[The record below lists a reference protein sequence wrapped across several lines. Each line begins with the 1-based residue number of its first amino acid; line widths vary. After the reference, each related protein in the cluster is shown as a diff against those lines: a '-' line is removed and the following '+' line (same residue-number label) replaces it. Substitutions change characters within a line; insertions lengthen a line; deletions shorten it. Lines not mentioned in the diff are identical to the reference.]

1 MNRTVAIAGVS
12 GGIGR
17 ATAAAFLAESW
28 NVVGMDVQ
36 PPPPALNLAAFLA
49 IDLARADVEGTMV
62 TFFASLPMLNALVNA
77 AAQQGTTS
85 VVNTDV
91 RRWDEIMAVNTR
103 GAFLATKAAHPY
115 LLASR
120 GAVVNIASVHATA
133 TSTGVAAY
141 AASKAALIALT
152 RAEALEWAPAIR
164 VNAVVPGAIDTQMLR
179 QGLARWSPA
188 EGADDALSE
197 LARRTPL
204 RRIGRPDEV
213 AQAVLFLADS
223 ERSSFVTGQALVVDG
238 GALAR
243 LSTE

>member
-1 MNRTVAIAGVS
+1 MNRTVAITGVS

-17 ATAAAFLAESW
+17 ATAAAFLSESW
-28 NVVGMDVQ
+28 SVVGMDVQ
-36 PPPPALNLAAFLA
+36 PPPPDLNLDAFLA
-49 IDLARADVEGTMV
+49 VDLARPDVDGMMGS
-62 TFFASLPMLNALVNA
+62 FFASLPTLNALVNA

-85 VVNTDV
+85 VLDTDV
-91 RRWDEIMAVNTR
+91 RRWDEILTVNAR
-103 GAFLATKAAHPY
+103 GPYLTAKAAHPY

-120 GAVVNIASVHATA
+120 GAVVNIASVHAIA
-133 TSTGVAAY
+133 TSTGAAAY

-152 RAEALEWAPAIR
+152 RAEALEWAPTIR
-164 VNAVVPGAIDTQMLR
+164 VNAVVPGAIDTPMLR
-179 QGLARWSPA
+179 QGFARLSPA
-188 EGADDALSE
+188 EGTDDALSE

-223 ERSSFVTGQALVVDG
+223 GRSSFVTGQTLVVDG

>member
-1 MNRTVAIAGVS
+1 MKRTVAITGVS

-17 ATAAAFLAESW
+17 ATAAAFFAESW
-28 NVVGMDVQ
+28 SVVGMDVQ
-36 PPPPALNLAAFLA
+36 PPPPDLNLDAFLA
-49 IDLARADVEGTMV
+49 LDLARADVEGMMG
-62 TFFASLPMLNALVNA
+62 TFFAALPTLTA
-77 AAQQGTTS
+77 S
-85 VVNTDV
+85 VLETDV
-91 RRWDEIMAVNTR
+91 RRWDEILAVNAR
-103 GAFLATKAAHPY
+103 GPYLTAKAAHPY

-120 GAVVNIASVHATA
+120 GAVVNIASVHAIA
-133 TSTGVAAY
+133 TSTGAAAY

-152 RAEALEWAPAIR
+152 RVEALEWAPAIR
-164 VNAVVPGAIDTQMLR
+164 VNAVVPGAIDTPMLR
-179 QGLARWSPA
+179 QGLTRWSPA
-188 EGADDALSE
+188 EGTDDALSE

-223 ERSSFVTGQALVVDG
+223 GRSSFVTGQTLVVDG